1 MPLCRR
7 FVSNHQLLN
16 SCLQLR
22 LESIQ
27 SQSNIE
33 SVNITTVSLSGSH
46 YSYYTCTMNS
56 TVIVNDHI
64 STARVLCCTKVL
76 PQSTLPPPSRQGA
89 TTETAKLPMH
99 HPSLESYTICHR
111 HHLQYTPSPSPMKH
125 PSLELLHHRHYH
137 QCLPKTHYLVCTT
150 ATFAYR
156 IVLQKWRKARKK
168 CLG

>member
-1 MPLCRR
+1 MGELPLCRR

-46 YSYYTCTMNS
+46 YSYYTCTMNC

-64 STARVLCCTKVL
+64 STACVLWCTKVFHDHISTAGVLWCTKVL
-76 PQSTLPPPSRQGA
+76 PQSTLPPPSRQVA

-111 HHLQYTPSPSPMKH
+111 HHLQYTVTITNEASF
-125 PSLELLHHRHYH
+125 
-137 QCLPKTHYLVCTT
+137 T
-150 ATFAYR
+150 
-156 IVLQKWRKARKK
+156 
-168 CLG
+168 

>member
-1 MPLCRR
+1 MFAPTIFGGRCAIVTTTLAIGATKQAGLPLCRR

-46 YSYYTCTMNS
+46 CSNYTCTMNR

-64 STARVLCCTKVL
+64 STAGVLWCTKVL
-76 PQSTLPPPSRQGA
+76 PQSTLPPPSRQVA

-111 HHLQYTPSPSPMKH
+111 HHLQYTITITNEASFTWTTTPSPLPPM
-125 PSLELLHHRHYH
+125 
-137 QCLPKTHYLVCTT
+137 
-150 ATFAYR
+150 F
-156 IVLQKWRKARKK
+156 I
-168 CLG
+168 